1 MKLIILVIILVI
13 CVIGTLFIG
22 LSIDF
27 KAAIFDPSSKDALIL
42 WQIRLPRILL
52 ALIIGAILASSG
64 ACMQQVF
71 KNALIEPY
79 LFGISSGAALG
90 ASISIGFLPHI
101 PVGILA
107 FIGALGASALVMFLN
122 KNNTNT
128 LFLVLLG
135 VIVSAFLTAISA
147 LIQYFVSAQKAQS
160 ITVWLLGNISLASYQ
175 DVFLSLIGL
184 IALIPLYLLRFKL
197 DLLGLSKAE
206 YLSLGINAK
215 ALTTITLTCISLA
228 CAMAVSVAGT
238 IGWVGLIVPH
248 IARLLFGASLTKNFT
263 ASLVLGAIFLLLSD
277 TIARSVLPQGLPVG
291 IVASLVGAPMFIILL
306 RLRTK

>member
-1 MKLIILVIILVI
+1 
-13 CVIGTLFIG
+13 
-22 LSIDF
+22 
-27 KAAIFDPSSKDALIL
+27 
-42 WQIRLPRILL
+42 
-52 ALIIGAILASSG
+52 
-64 ACMQQVF
+64 MQQVF
-71 KNALIEPY
+71 RNPLIEPY

-90 ASISIGFLPHI
+90 ASISIGFFPQI

-135 VIVSAFLTAISA
+135 VIISAFLTAISA

-160 ITVWLLGNISLASYQ
+160 ITVWLLGNISLASYS
-175 DVFLSLIGL
+175 DVALSLIGL

-206 YLSLGINAK
+206 YLSLGINSK

-238 IGWVGLIVPH
+238 IGWVGLVVPH

-263 ASLVLGAIFLLLSD
+263 ASFFIGAIFLLLSD
-277 TIARSVLPQGLPVG
+277 TLARSVLPQGLPVG
-291 IVASLVGAPMFIILL
+291 IISALIGAPIFIILL
-306 RLRTK
+306 KLRSK